1 MQLKKKM
8 LQWHLGHLTLQD
20 LQVCK
25 QLRLLCWVPTNV
37 AFQEWNLHTATISH
51 DKVDTLYHQKVNKH
65 DILSN
70 QQLLSPKHPKQVWL
84 LFPQLLALY
93 WDGADGDVRRL
104 SIGIESWSCLIFTL
118 DVKTIYIHTY
128 MCVCAYTCARLCV
141 CVHMHVYKT
150 HKNLVRKYNRLSR
163 ISLFPHQIITDK
175 TTLEKH
181 WNRTVVYLN

>member
-65 DILSN
+65 DILFN

-118 DVKTIYIHTY
+118 DVKTIYIYTY
-128 MCVCAYTCARLCV
+128 MCVCIHMCTFVCMCTYACV
-141 CVHMHVYKT
+141 
-150 HKNLVRKYNRLSR
+150 KNPQKFS
-163 ISLFPHQIITDK
+163 
-175 TTLEKH
+175 
-181 WNRTVVYLN
+181 